1 MYLFIPELGENLTLI
16 EDWRFKTICESRN
29 LSLFDAFDVPD
40 ESRWHKSVHRNGFDV
55 WNPKGP
61 HEFEIPSGTVLKV
74 DRVYIRKGAEDFSS
88 ITFIISISPDK
99 RLVTK
104 KFGGTASKTIR
115 FWTKLKETRKMNIQE
130 TP

>member
-1 MYLFIPELGENLTLI
+1 MLLMFQTNCVGTNRFT
-16 EDWRFKTICESRN
+16 EDTMEII
-29 LSLFDAFDVPD
+29 
-40 ESRWHKSVHRNGFDV
+40 DV

-99 RLVTK
+99 RLATK

-115 FWTKLKETRKMNIQE
+115 FWTKIKETRKMNIKE